1 MAALNNL
8 WMGQPRETMVSS
20 MLAIARL
27 LIKCGCYCICF
38 NAPLFERQSQRLTT
52 RSCQGPLV
60 ASSVAQCS
68 VLRGLLREP
77 VWLSTRSCQSL
88 FVVTNVAPRSVLQ
101 GPFAQVQC
109 GSPLGPVGPFC
120 ASPLRLTARSCQ
132 GLFVVSNVAPCS
144 VL

>member
-27 LIKCGCYCICF
+27 LLKCGCSCMCF

-60 ASSVAQCS
+60 ASNVAQCS
-68 VLRGLLREP
+68 VLRGLFARASVAQYAVLSELVCGNQCCSALGPAGPLCPSP
-77 VWLSTRSCQSL
+77 VWLSTRSCRAFLRES
-88 FVVTNVAPRSVLQ
+88 VAAHCSVL
-101 GPFAQVQC
+101 
-109 GSPLGPVGPFC
+109 SGPVRGIQC
-120 ASPLRLTARSCQ
+120 S
-132 GLFVVSNVAPCS
+132 PCS